1 MACCA
6 GSPLLSFVCVC
17 VSISACAWFPVVCTA
32 RLCAGG
38 CASRREL
45 TAGDGVFACPLWG
58 WSCCAGLG
66 VGRWWGCL
74 WGGRARA
81 GGVGGVLQATK
92 GRCCC
97 AVGLHGPG
105 YWAKHCG
112 TSGGGLRSEGAF
124 WCPSCFTRERV
135 REHAGGVHQS
145 RSGPPLW
152 DNRQQRH
159 CDASGRKGGWG
170 VRKAGAPTEAPRRG
184 HVSASTCRD
193 DIQLTT
199 AHAL

>member
-1 MACCA
+1 MLWRRRRGPGRSRQWLQGGPAPR
-6 GSPLLSFVCVC
+6 GSLG
-17 VSISACAWFPVVCTA
+17 
-32 RLCAGG
+32 R
-38 CASRREL
+38 SRS
-45 TAGDGVFACPLWG
+45 DGHGQRRWR
-58 WSCCAGLG
+58 WRRRR
-66 VGRWWGCL
+66 RWWWWWRRRAWRRGGFAAQGT
-74 WGGRARA
+74 GGRRGARR
-81 GGVGGVLQATK
+81 GGGHPRHAQDIATK